1 MELEDSKNDIY
12 FDEHLNLNDLMD
24 GIKKGEIMK
33 GKLKIERSNL
43 EEGSIMVWKYNFEI
57 KIYGK
62 KNLNRAM
69 NGDIVGAKIDDEK
82 LW

>member
-1 MELEDSKNDIY
+1 MELEDTKDDI
-12 FDEHLNLNDLMD
+12 FKEHLDINNLMN

-33 GKLKIERSNL
+33 GKLKIERNNL
-43 EEGSIMVWKYNFEI
+43 DEGSIMVWKYNFEI

-69 NGDIVGAKIDDEK
+69 SGDVVGVVIDD
-82 LW
+82 